1 MRKKIAIFNDFQ
13 RPIPPV
19 NGGSV
24 PNLINMLLLEN
35 EVQQK
40 FDIDVYVCNNK
51 KAKEQAKSYKHT
63 KFIFVK
69 DAGFIRF
76 MTNLCFKLK
85 LPVDLSEIPFPLSI
99 KRFYKKQNY
108 DMVYIVGY
116 IRGALPIMKISK
128 APCVVHHHV
137 VTDIINEP
145 SIKGCEIVDKA
156 DRICFV
162 SDFARDYARTGTEI
176 QNQKMHTFPNT
187 IDIDRFEQLDA
198 ENVKKEIREKYGIKE
213 DDTVILFVGRLVR
226 YKGALELIKAFNNA
240 GFSDDVKLMIVG
252 GETYAST
259 KVTPYVQECL
269 DEAKNNKNII
279 LTGYVAYND
288 IPKYYYASDIS
299 TLLSFVNEAAGLVGI
314 ESMAAGL
321 PLITTDRGGIK
332 NYIPE
337 GAKIRVEEGEDFT
350 ERVAEAI
357 KLLVSDDK
365 MRNKMSICAENEI
378 KKHGRKNYYN
388 DFCELVEQVVNK

>member
-1 MRKKIAIFNDFQ
+1 MKKRIAIFNDFQ

-35 EVQQK
+35 EEQQK
-40 FDIDVYVCNNK
+40 FDIDVYVCENK
-51 KAKEQAKSYKHT
+51 QAREEAKRYKHT
-63 KFIFVK
+63 RFIFVK
-69 DAGFIRF
+69 DAGLIRF
-76 MTNLCFKLK
+76 MTNMFFKLK
-85 LPVDLSEIPFPLSI
+85 LPVDLSEIPFPLSV

-116 IRGALPIMKISK
+116 IRGALPIMKLSN

-162 SDFARDYARTGTEI
+162 SDFARDFAKTGTDE
-176 QNQKMHTFPNT
+176 QNKKMQTFPNAV
-187 IDIDRFEQLDA
+187 DIKRFEQLDA
-198 ENVKKEIREKYGIKE
+198 AKAKTEIREKYAIKK
-213 DDTVILFVGRLVR
+213 DDKVIVFIGRLVR
-226 YKGALELIKAFNNA
+226 YKGAIELIKAFNNA

-279 LTGYVAYND
+279 LTGYVAYED

-321 PLITTDRGGIK
+321 PLITTDRGGIQ
-332 NYIPE
+332 NYIPKE
-337 GAKIRVEEGEDFT
+337 AKIKIEEGEDFT
-350 ERVAEAI
+350 ERLTEAI
-357 KLLVSDDK
+357 KLLVSDEE
-365 MRNKMSICAENEI
+365 MRNKMGICAKNEI
-378 KKHGRKNYYN
+378 KKHGRKSYYN
-388 DFCELVEQVVNK
+388 DFCELVQQVTE